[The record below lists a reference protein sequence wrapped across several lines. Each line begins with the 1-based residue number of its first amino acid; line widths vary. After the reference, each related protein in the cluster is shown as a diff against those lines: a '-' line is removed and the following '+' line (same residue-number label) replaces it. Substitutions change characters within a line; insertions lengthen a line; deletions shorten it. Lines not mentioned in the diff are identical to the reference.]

1 MPNIAVYLGPSLD
14 RATAES
20 ILGATYLPP
29 ICRGDLARLPENI
42 TTVGIVDG
50 EFYQSLAVS
59 PKEILSLID
68 RGVSVFGASSMGAL
82 RAAETER
89 FGMIGIGEIFA
100 LYRDGVLDGD
110 DEVALTYEPDSY
122 RKLSEPLVNIRRT
135 LQMATVIGVITE
147 TERDRLILEMKTC
160 YFPHRGYQA
169 LGCLCPAL
177 VSFFRDFPI
186 PDIKRDDAK
195 QLLLAIRELRSPVKQ
210 C

>member
-1 MPNIAVYLGPSLD
+1 
-14 RATAES
+14 
-20 ILGATYLPP
+20 
-29 ICRGDLARLPENI
+29 
-42 TTVGIVDG
+42 
-50 EFYQSLAVS
+50 
-59 PKEILSLID
+59 
-68 RGVSVFGASSMGAL
+68 MGAL